1 MNPVGARRAPG
12 TRMPRLCAL
21 LLLCLANPLGLA
33 AQTTT
38 DRESV
43 SKVIEGL
50 FQLAGEQDGLARLP
64 GSWSV
69 VVAQFAKG
77 DSRELR
83 IPAKTGDHTESS
95 VIPRPSAQTSTSA
108 STTSK
113 APPVDCETYADDFP
127 SCCSLQKQMESTGPS
142 LTAASDERGG
152 TSYAGM
158 IVLRVCGDRRAG
170 RQQVIRLICGTES
183 EQRQGRV
190 IQKGMQKP
198 WS

>member
-1 MNPVGARRAPG
+1 MMWPVRGPGENWGPPTTRGIRRRHRSASIADRSENHMNPVGARRAPG

-113 APPVDCETYADDFP
+113 APP
-127 SCCSLQKQMESTGPS
+127 STAKR
-142 LTAASDERGG
+142 TRT
-152 TSYAGM
+152 TS
-158 IVLRVCGDRRAG
+158 RRAVHCKNRWNLPG
-170 RQQVIRLICGTES
+170 RH
-183 EQRQGRV
+183 
-190 IQKGMQKP
+190 
-198 WS
+198 